1 VVREAVE
8 NEWLESLEKRVVRE
22 AGENEWLER
31 LQVINSKLPE
41 FLAMNL

>member
-1 VVREAVE
+1 VE